1 MNIRPVK
8 ISVIIPIYN
17 VEKYL
22 SMCLTSCIN
31 QTLYDVE
38 FICINDGSTDGSREI
53 LQQFADIDE
62 RIIIIDQENQG
73 ISAARNAGLD
83 IASGEFIM
91 FLDADD
97 FIEETACERVWCETL
112 EAPTDI
118 VNFGS
123 YLFPDNPYP
132 TEWHFSVLNTPT
144 KRFWEF
150 SADVLFEEKTARP
163 FLWHQA
169 FKKSILDEYNIR
181 FNVGVTLGE
190 DLIFLFKFYPH
201 AEYFAFI
208 QDKLYNYRWYRVGS
222 TMHTV
227 LQDMDSKIMKD
238 IDTAEIIC
246 EYWKNNGWFEDY
258 GVEFLQWLLE
268 FVVHSIRSKGVKK
281 SSALYKRLKELIE
294 EYNLDKYSEELSSTH
309 KKLYSKL

>member
-22 SMCLTSCIN
+22 SACLTSCIN

-38 FICINDGSTDGSREI
+38 FICINDGSTDGSLEI
-53 LQQFADIDE
+53 LEQFAAIDE
-62 RIIIIDQENQG
+62 RIIIINQENKG
-73 ISAARNAGLD
+73 VSATRNVGLD
-83 IASGEFIM
+83 AASGEFVM

-97 FIEETACERVWCETL
+97 YLEENACERVWCETL

-118 VNFGS
+118 VIFSAN
-123 YLFPDNPYP
+123 LFPDNPYP
-132 TEWHFSVLNTPT
+132 TEWHFSVANAPT
-144 KRFWEF
+144 KRYWEF
-150 SADVLFEEKTARP
+150 SADVLFKEKSTRP

-169 FKKSILDEYNIR
+169 FKKEILDEYNIR

-208 QDKLYNYRWYRVGS
+208 QDKLYNYRWYRAGS
-222 TMHTV
+222 AMHTV
-227 LQDMDSKIMKD
+227 LKDMDSKISAD
-238 IDTAEIIC
+238 IDTAELIC
-246 EYWKNNGWFEDY
+246 EYWNNNNWFEEY
-258 GVEFLQWLLE
+258 GVEFLQWLME
-268 FVVHSIRSKGVKK
+268 FVIYSTRSKGVKK
-281 SSALYKRLKELIE
+281 SAVHYKRLKEVIE
-294 EYNLDKYSEELSSTH
+294 KYGLDKYSEDISASH
-309 KKLYSKL
+309 KKLYAKL